1 MLLARYFISGYV
13 VRGVGLGSE
22 RLSGGSVHMNG
33 ILVSDGMLAI
43 FSEAPTDTGTDA
55 ILAMVSEGPT
65 GMGSV
70 APAVK
75 HLVG

>member
-1 MLLARYFISGYV
+1 
-13 VRGVGLGSE
+13 
-22 RLSGGSVHMNG
+22 MNG